1 MNFPSRVLIIDDD
14 PLHLEILERAFI
26 KHGAVTVAKAS
37 DGYQA
42 KWLMAEALPPF
53 DLIILDLCLPGFDGF
68 EMLNHF
74 NSYGS
79 DTRFVL
85 LSGMPR
91 HMLDMAETF
100 SEVKGLRLIGT
111 LQKPTPISELMD
123 AVKGQ
128 DWAVDAAPDAGG
140 ILHSG

>member
-1 MNFPSRVLIIDDD
+1 MNFPSRILIIDDD
-14 PLHLEILERAFI
+14 PLHLEILERAFM

-42 KWLMAEALPPF
+42 KWLMVEALPPF

-74 NSYGS
+74 NTSGS

-91 HMLDMAETF
+91 HMLDMAETY
-100 SEVKGLRLIGT
+100 SEIKGLRLIGT
-111 LQKPTPISELMD
+111 LQKPTSIAELIN
-123 AVKGQ
+123 AVKGH
-128 DWAVDAAPDAGG
+128 DWSVRASLDAGDL
-140 ILHSG
+140 LHAG

>member
-1 MNFPSRVLIIDDD
+1 MNFPSRILIIDDD
-14 PLHLEILERAFI
+14 PLHLEILERAFM

-42 KWLMAEALPPF
+42 KWLMVEALPPF

-74 NSYGS
+74 NTSGS

-91 HMLDMAETF
+91 YMLDMAETF
-100 SEVKGLRLIGT
+100 SQVKGLRLIGT
-111 LQKPTPISELMD
+111 LQKPTSIAALID
-123 AVKGQ
+123 AVKGH
-128 DWAVDAAPDAGG
+128 DWSVHASLDAGG
-140 ILHSG
+140 LLHAG

>member
-14 PLHLEILERAFI
+14 PLHLQILERAFI
-26 KHGAVTVAKAS
+26 KHGAVMVAKAS

-74 NSYGS
+74 NSCGS

-140 ILHSG
+140 IVHAG